1 MLSVCTQDSFSQTLA
16 HIYLGFVKKEESGA
30 QSRALPA
37 FALKTFIQSSAKDCE
52 IFCSSSISIPVEK
65 QGLNV
70 LFQAF

>member
-16 HIYLGFVKKEESGA
+16 YIYLAFVKKAESGA
-30 QSRALPA
+30 QSQALPA
-37 FALKTFIQSSAKDCE
+37 FALKTSTSSSAKDCE
-52 IFCSSSISIPVEK
+52 IFCSSSINIPVEK